1 MIKDI
6 LKIGALF
13 VIIDSFYLYSMKDNF
28 NDLVKSIQ
36 GSNLKLEILPTIFCY
51 LFLIGSIYY
60 FLIYKK
66 GDNLDAFLLGF
77 FIYGVYETTNLAI
90 FKKWNYKIALI
101 DTLWGGILFY
111 LTTYFTYN
119 IKTRNGALL
128 IRSAM
133 NFLYTMLVYPS
144 KFY

>member
-1 MIKDI
+1 MENKRGQRTITVI
-6 LKIGALF
+6 LITLILF
-13 VIIDSFYLYSMKDNF
+13 IIIDSFYLYSMKDNF

-101 DTLWGGILFY
+101 DTLWGGILFM
-111 LTTYFTYN
+111 TTFYIYN
-119 IKTRNGALL
+119 
-128 IRSAM
+128 
-133 NFLYTMLVYPS
+133 NFL
-144 KFY
+144 K

>member
-6 LKIGALF
+6 IKIGLLF
-13 VIIDSFYLYSMKDNF
+13 IIIDSFYLYSMKDNF

-36 GSNLKLEILPTIFCY
+36 GSDLKLEILPTIFCY

-66 GDNLDAFLLGF
+66 GNNLDAFLLGF

-101 DTLWGGILFY
+101 DTLWGGILFM
-111 LTTYFTYN
+111 TTFYIYN
-119 IKTRNGALL
+119 
-128 IRSAM
+128 
-133 NFLYTMLVYPS
+133 NFLNESIL
-144 KFY
+144 KRN